1 MYIQLLVTGGE
12 RQSEEVCTACC
23 IWCST
28 WVSDVKPESRADVSW
43 QLYLIC
49 PHLDHFIAKKEWHRE
64 QRVDQVTSD
73 LWLHFSIADAPHSF
87 VAHPNV

>member
-28 WVSDVKPESRADVSW
+28 WVSDVKPEST
-43 QLYLIC
+43 
-49 PHLDHFIAKKEWHRE
+49 E
-64 QRVDQVTSD
+64 QTFLGGLLNFKAV
-73 LWLHFSIADAPHSF
+73 L
-87 VAHPNV
+87 